1 MNNVY
6 IEGFGVLHTRGIYSG
21 TGFHQWDCD
30 QRGAEDVKRAQ
41 VLSEPYPT
49 FGRLPLPDR
58 LAFSAASLAL
68 CEHKEPG
75 GDRSAI
81 CLGIPNGSFITDID
95 FLQSVRNGFPSPAL
109 FSATLPSSP
118 VAEIAIH
125 YKFKGPTRVFSGGDS
140 PALAALDSAWYFI
153 KSGKSEKALSIGVWT
168 PDSIGNEPGKPAFAF
183 ALFLSSTP
191 PKDNF
196 PSLEM
201 DLRVDGFDGVEL
213 EQDLFMHL
221 AELIMYNQPVS
232 ISVSRKGFRGYII
245 LEEQRREV
253 YERVD

>member
-1 MNNVY
+1 MNTVY

-21 TGFHQWDCD
+21 KGFRQWDCD
-30 QRGAEDVKRAQ
+30 QSGAEGVKRAQ
-41 VLSEPYPT
+41 VLSEPLSA

-68 CEHKEPG
+68 CEQEEPG

-81 CLGIPNGSFITDID
+81 CLGIPSGSFITDID
-95 FLQSVRNGFPSPAL
+95 FIQSVKNGFPSPSL

-125 YKFKGPTRVFSGGDS
+125 YKFKGPCRVFSGGNS
-140 PALAALDSAWYFI
+140 PSMAALDSAWYFV
-153 KSGKSEKALSIGVWT
+153 KSGRAEEALSIGVWT
-168 PDSIGNEPGKPAFAF
+168 PDYIRPAFAF

-191 PKDNF
+191 SSHRSL
-196 PSLEM
+196 SLEM
-201 DLRVDGFDGVEL
+201 DLKIDGVDGIEL

-221 AELIMYNQPVS
+221 AELIMYSQPVS
-232 ISVSRKGFRGYII
+232 ISVNRKGFRGYIS
-245 LEEQRREV
+245 LEEQRKEV
-253 YERVD
+253 YEQVN